1 MIYDR
6 TEADVLSAKQ
16 IIENKVKF
24 FLDLTEQE
32 LETLSRGTITTE
44 TLNRIEEKQKELHG
58 LFKDALYFGEDMDSK
73 TWEENK
79 EIFKDADMEII
90 VKNGE
95 ILRKMFFVYSST
107 PQKANVNYTYQNLN
121 DIERLLFDLY
131 SMYSFMVDNL
141 KECDTFWCGER

>member
-6 TEADVLSAKQ
+6 TETDVLSAKK

-24 FLDLTEQE
+24 FFELTEQE
-32 LETLSRGTITTE
+32 LETLSRGTITAK
-44 TLNRIEEKQKELHG
+44 TLNRIEKKQRELHD
-58 LFKDALYFGEDMDSK
+58 LFKNSLYFGEDIDSK
-73 TWEENK
+73 TWEENQD
-79 EIFKDADMEII
+79 IFKEADMERI

-107 PQKANVNYTYQNLN
+107 PKKANANYTYQNLN

-141 KECDTFWCGER
+141 KECDSFWCGER